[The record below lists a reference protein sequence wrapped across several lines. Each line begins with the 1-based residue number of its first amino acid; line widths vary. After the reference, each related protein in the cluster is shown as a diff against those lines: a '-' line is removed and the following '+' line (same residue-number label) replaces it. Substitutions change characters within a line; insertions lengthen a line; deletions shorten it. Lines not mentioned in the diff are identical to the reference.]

1 VKAHFSRQLNLSK
14 TLESRSAFLFGPRG
28 TGKSTLIRNTYP
40 DARYYDLLQ
49 EQTYLR
55 LMRDPSVLAQE
66 NPSPSQLI
74 IIDEVQKLP
83 KILDEVQRLIF
94 EKQHRFLLTGSS
106 ARKLKHSGANLLGGR
121 ARELHLFPLVS
132 TEIPDFDLTHFLNR
146 GGLPLVYR
154 SDEPLED
161 LSSYVSLYLRE
172 EIAAEALTRKVDQFS
187 RFLDIMALGNG
198 EELHYQNLS
207 SDSGVPAKTIQ
218 NYIEILEDTLLG
230 FKVPPFDR
238 TEKRKPIARSKFYLF
253 DIGITRSLAKRGEL
267 ALGSELYGRAF
278 EHFIALE
285 LRAALD
291 YLRTGADLKYWRT
304 KSGFEVDLIVGSEL
318 ALEIKATTQV
328 TDRHLKGLR
337 ALREEKALKK
347 YWIVSL
353 DSHRRTLDGIEILPW
368 KEFLQIL
375 WAGQILA

>member
-1 VKAHFSRQLNLSK
+1 
-14 TLESRSAFLFGPRG
+14 
-28 TGKSTLIRNTYP
+28 
-40 DARYYDLLQ
+40 
-49 EQTYLR
+49 
-55 LMRDPSVLAQE
+55 
-66 NPSPSQLI
+66 
-74 IIDEVQKLP
+74 
-83 KILDEVQRLIF
+83 
-94 EKQHRFLLTGSS
+94 
-106 ARKLKHSGANLLGGR
+106 
-121 ARELHLFPLVS
+121 
-132 TEIPDFDLTHFLNR
+132 
-146 GGLPLVYR
+146 
-154 SDEPLED
+154 
-161 LSSYVSLYLRE
+161 
-172 EIAAEALTRKVDQFS
+172 VDQFS

>member
-172 EIAAEALTRKVDQFS
+172 E
-187 RFLDIMALGNG
+187 
-198 EELHYQNLS
+198 
-207 SDSGVPAKTIQ
+207 
-218 NYIEILEDTLLG
+218 
-230 FKVPPFDR
+230 
-238 TEKRKPIARSKFYLF
+238 KP
-253 DIGITRSLAKRGEL
+253 
-267 ALGSELYGRAF
+267 
-278 EHFIALE
+278 
-285 LRAALD
+285 
-291 YLRTGADLKYWRT
+291 
-304 KSGFEVDLIVGSEL
+304 
-318 ALEIKATTQV
+318 
-328 TDRHLKGLR
+328 
-337 ALREEKALKK
+337 
-347 YWIVSL
+347 
-353 DSHRRTLDGIEILPW
+353 
-368 KEFLQIL
+368 
-375 WAGQILA
+375 